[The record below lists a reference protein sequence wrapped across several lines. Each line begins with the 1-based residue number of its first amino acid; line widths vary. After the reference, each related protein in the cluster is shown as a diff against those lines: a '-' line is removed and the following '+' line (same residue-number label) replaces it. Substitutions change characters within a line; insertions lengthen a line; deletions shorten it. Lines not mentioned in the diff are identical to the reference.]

1 MVNSSSASW
10 YKFAPSA
17 YSGRPED
24 GRLYSDL
31 CIGNGPRPNVIIGRC
46 QIDYWG
52 TSSEGLQYFNCWR
65 WQYAVSVTVIF
76 RRQDYLLG
84 WTFSR
89 QRCII
94 GPRLSLGKKG
104 TLLYENKCDSEYP
117 WSLSSEP
124 VNHYRRICTLI
135 LTFNF
140 DSLWHITNAC
150 DAWRGS
156 SSVASMTCVSQND
169 QDDMSPS
176 STPSKAI

>member
-117 WSLSSEP
+117 
-124 VNHYRRICTLI
+124 
-135 LTFNF
+135 
-140 DSLWHITNAC
+140 
-150 DAWRGS
+150 
-156 SSVASMTCVSQND
+156 
-169 QDDMSPS
+169 
-176 STPSKAI
+176 